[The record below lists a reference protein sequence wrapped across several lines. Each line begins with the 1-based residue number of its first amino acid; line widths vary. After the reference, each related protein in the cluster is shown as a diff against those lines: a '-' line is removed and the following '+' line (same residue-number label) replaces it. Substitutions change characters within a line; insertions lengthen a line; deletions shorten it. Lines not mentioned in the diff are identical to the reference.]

1 MWSKDGIGKR
11 GRKMKRI
18 TFRFKDVASHGE
30 WRTQRCTV
38 ESVEECK
45 RIYGL
50 DTDPTIYEY
59 EIIEVEDIDH

>member
-1 MWSKDGIGKR
+1 
-11 GRKMKRI
+11 MKEI
-18 TFRFKDVASHGE
+18 VFRFKDVASHGE
-30 WRTQRCTV
+30 WRTQKCTV

-59 EIIEVEDIDH
+59 EIVSVREVG

>member
-1 MWSKDGIGKR
+1 
-11 GRKMKRI
+11 MKEI
-18 TFRFKDVASHGE
+18 VFRFKDVASRGE
-30 WRTQRCTV
+30 WRTQKCTV

-59 EIIEVEDIDH
+59 EIVSVREVG